1 MSERVA
7 GGRRE
12 AARGQANPGG
22 ADSDRHGGRDRVQAA
37 REHTDE
43 ITRVLDLARRHLRT
57 DVAWLSRFSGDDQ
70 VIDLVA
76 GDGALVESLVGRQ
89 VGQEHT
95 YCARVLDGR
104 LPAVIPD
111 ARADSRTAGLAVTRE
126 LGIGSYVGA
135 PVYLDSG
142 DLYGMLCALG
152 TDPDPELGDRDGHF
166 LRLLAEALTETVSA
180 LHRSGADDDHL
191 RSVIGRIIDRGG
203 PEMVFQPVFDL
214 PTHGIIGAEALARFP
229 SFPPPGGDDGGEGAG
244 RGSIDEAGTEAGRQP
259 VAGST
264 PGTTPGTAA
273 GAGAGARRPEYG
285 GLAPER
291 WFAYATSVGMG
302 IDLELA
308 AIRATLVALP
318 RFPRGL
324 SVAVNAAPATIASGR
339 LTELL
344 SGPAADQVVVEIT
357 EREGIHDLPGTL
369 SRLQEL
375 RDMGVRVAVDN
386 VGVAY
391 ASLRRLVQILPDVVK
406 MDRWLSVEIGADTAR
421 RALVEALVHFSRQI
435 GATLVAAGIETTG
448 AMRVLTAAGVDQGQ
462 GDFLGPPGPLPL
474 PAHCRCLPLR
484 QGTRK
489 SAAMA

>member
-7 GGRRE
+7 NGRRE
-12 AARGQANPGG
+12 AVRGQANPGG
-22 ADSDRHGGRDRVQAA
+22 ADSDRHGGRDRGRAA

-43 ITRVLDLARRHLRT
+43 MARVLDLARRHLRT
-57 DVAWLSRFSGDDQ
+57 DVAWLSRFSGQNQ

-89 VGQEHT
+89 VDQEHT

-152 TDPDPELGDRDGHF
+152 TDPDPELSDRDGHF

-214 PTHGIIGAEALARFP
+214 PTHGIVGAEALARFP
-229 SFPPPGGDDGGEGAG
+229 SFPPPGGQEGDGGG
-244 RGSIDEAGTEAGRQP
+244 
-259 VAGST
+259 
-264 PGTTPGTAA
+264 A
-273 GAGAGARRPEYG
+273 GAGAEIGAGSGAGAEIGTGNGARRPEYG
-285 GLAPER
+285 GLAPQR

-308 AIRATLVALP
+308 AIRAALAVLP

-369 SRLQEL
+369 GRLQEL
-375 RDMGVRVAVDN
+375 RDLGVRVAVDN

-406 MDRWLSVEIGADTAR
+406 MDRWLSAEVGADTAR

-448 AMRVLTAAGVDQGQ
+448 AMRVLTTAGVDQGQ

-474 PAHCRCLPLR
+474 PAHCRCLPLA
-484 QGTRK
+484 QGPPK
-489 SAAMA
+489 SAAMV

>member
-22 ADSDRHGGRDRVQAA
+22 ADSDRHRRRDPVQEA

-43 ITRVLDLARRHLRT
+43 MARVLDLARRHLRT
-57 DVAWLSRFSGDDQ
+57 DVAWLSRFSGDRQ
-70 VIDLVA
+70 VIELVA
-76 GDGALVESLVGRQ
+76 GDGALAESLVGRQ
-89 VGQEHT
+89 VDQERT

-142 DLYGMLCALG
+142 ELYGMLCALG
-152 TDPDPELGDRDGHF
+152 TDPDPELGDKDGHF
-166 LRLLAEALTETVSA
+166 LRLLADALTETVSA
-180 LHRSGADDDHL
+180 LRRSGADDDHL

-214 PTHGIIGAEALARFP
+214 PTHGIVGAEALARFP
-229 SFPPPGGDDGGEGAG
+229 SFPPPGGEDCGGGG
-244 RGSIDEAGTEAGRQP
+244 GIFDEAGTEAGRQP
-259 VAGST
+259 APGSA
-264 PGTTPGTAA
+264 PGN
-273 GAGAGARRPEYG
+273 GARRPEYG
-285 GLAPER
+285 GLTPER

-308 AIRATLVALP
+308 AIRATLTALP

-324 SVAVNAAPATIASGR
+324 SIAVNAAPATIASGR

-344 SGPAADQVVVEIT
+344 SGPGADQVVVEIT
-357 EREGIHDLPGTL
+357 ERESIHDLPGTL
-369 SRLQEL
+369 GRLQEL

-406 MDRWLSVEIGADTAR
+406 MNRWLSAEVGADTAR

-474 PAHCRCLPLR
+474 PAHCRCLPLG
-484 QGTRK
+484 QGTPK